1 MCGVLC
7 CALLALSDVY
17 SLIFRPREWGVQT
30 NCSSAPNSANNSWQ
44 ISGKCTKSST
54 QSERRCILSRE
65 EAAPQQ
71 GGTSQDLRIALTHI
85 KHSINQTAVF
95 HFLCL
100 QYPARMVISW
110 LITWEIPPQT
120 FEINLLSS
128 YLTEETWGPCQ
139 WSSVWWDLKIFI
151 REWR

>member
-54 QSERRCILSRE
+54 QSERWCILSRE

-95 HFLCL
+95 HFFVFAIFRP
-100 QYPARMVISW
+100 YGDIMVD
-110 LITWEIPPQT
+110 
-120 FEINLLSS
+120 NLRDPSSDFWDKSALLLPDGRDMGALSVI
-128 YLTEETWGPCQ
+128 LRLMGP
-139 WSSVWWDLKIFI
+139 
-151 REWR
+151 